1 MVLLLLLVVWPLA
14 ELFVI
19 VEVAQAIGVL
29 YTLILLLAGIPL
41 GTWALRSQG
50 SLAWRRAADAVA
62 AGRPPGRHLTDGAL
76 VVAGGAL
83 LIVPGFITDVLG
95 IVLLIPV
102 TRVLMRTVVM
112 RNLQSRL
119 VQRTARFARRPS
131 GPSDVDS
138 TAVDVDQRRLQP

>member
-41 GTWALRSQG
+41 GIWALRSQG
-50 SLAWRRAADAVA
+50 SVVWRRAADAIA
-62 AGRPPGRHLTDGAL
+62 AGRPPGRHLIDGAL

-95 IVLLIPV
+95 IVLLLPPS
-102 TRVLMRTVVM
+102 RVLTRGVVM

-119 VQRTARFARRPS
+119 VQRTVRFGHHSAGS
-131 GPSDVDS
+131 SDVDS
-138 TAVDVDQRRLQP
+138 TAVDIDQRRLQP